1 MAGAFVRLAMASV
14 LAGALA
20 ACASTPDGYPI
31 VSSRDVPDE
40 ARDSAVQTPDTPME
54 CVPYARAHSGVQIYG
69 DAYTWWDKAA
79 GHFARGSDPK
89 PGAVLVLAGY
99 AGANRAHLA
108 VVHDIVSSREIRVD
122 HANWL
127 NDGAI
132 YVNDPVVDVS
142 SANDWSEVKVWNIR
156 TAAWGV
162 RIYNVQGFIG
172 PGTAIDTDRVAHA
185 DSSLV
190 AVSDRASKSDSR
202 DSDTDPS
209 QDASEA
215 DREVDR

>member
-14 LAGALA
+14 LAGGLA

-31 VSSRDVPDE
+31 VSSHAIPDE
-40 ARDSAVQTPDTPME
+40 ARDSAVQTPDAPME

-69 DAYTWWDKAA
+69 DAYTWWAKAA
-79 GHFARGSDPK
+79 GHFERGADPK
-89 PGAVLVLAGY
+89 PGAILVLAGY
-99 AGANRAHLA
+99 AGPNRAHLA

-142 SANDWSEVKVWNIR
+142 PANDWSVVKVWNVR
-156 TAAWGV
+156 SEAWGV

-172 PGTAIDTDRVAHA
+172 PDTAAGTDQVAHA

-190 AVSDRASKSDSR
+190 AASDRPSRPDSDA
-202 DSDTDPS
+202 SDTDPS

-215 DREVDR
+215 DREVNR